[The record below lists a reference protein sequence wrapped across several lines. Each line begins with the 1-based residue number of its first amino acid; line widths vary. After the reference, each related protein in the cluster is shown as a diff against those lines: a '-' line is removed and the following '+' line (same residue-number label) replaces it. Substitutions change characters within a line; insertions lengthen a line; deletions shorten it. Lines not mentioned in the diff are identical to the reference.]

1 MIVKSDYFVLNL
13 KNLLEEERLIEA
25 VQRYIDSYSSPK
37 NPEVEN
43 FLKKSAINF
52 TKLNQSVTYLV
63 FNKQNGDFVGYFSLA
78 LKSVIISAD
87 KLSNT
92 SIKRLK
98 RISVLES
105 ASNTFTVAAYLIA
118 QLGKNYS
125 IGKDR
130 QINGTEL
137 LSIAYDQIY
146 DGQKKFGGVMAFLE
160 CEDNDFLIEFYENKN
175 HLSEFGVRDSKNV
188 FDNSD
193 MKLHQFLKFL

>member
-1 MIVKSDYFVLNL
+1 M
-13 KNLLEEERLIEA
+13 
-25 VQRYIDSYSSPK
+25 
-37 NPEVEN
+37 
-43 FLKKSAINF
+43 
-52 TKLNQSVTYLV
+52 TYLV

-125 IGKDR
+125 IGKDS

-146 DGQKKFGGVMAFLE
+146 DGQKRFGGVMAFLE

>member
-1 MIVKSDYFVLNL
+1 MKSDYFVLNL

-125 IGKDR
+125 IGKDS

-146 DGQKKFGGVMAFLE
+146 DGQKRFGGVMAFLE

>member
-1 MIVKSDYFVLNL
+1 MKSDYFVLNL

-63 FNKQNGDFVGYFSLA
+63 FNKRNGDFVGYFSLA

-125 IGKDR
+125 IGKDS

-146 DGQKKFGGVMAFLE
+146 DGQKRFGGVMAFLE

>member
-1 MIVKSDYFVLNL
+1 MKSDYFVLNL

-43 FLKKSAINF
+43 FLKRSAINF

-125 IGKDR
+125 IGKDS